1 MKGRVGCK
9 ACKAAS
15 SEHLSDKGRI
25 GSIAAASW
33 PVFSGLEVHAQCIS
47 IPRHGTCRSSA
58 SPNDEYGLRSSA
70 CALLQHKKLPRLVR
84 FSSFASNQTFAAE
97 ASCRHRGCCSQA
109 MRSCSYMPTKSRLPT
124 PSICRDTEPFACAS
138 EGNRRSRF
146 WKPAQRLERDR
157 PLKVGRMGKIDAW
170 QA

>member
-70 CALLQHKKLPRLVR
+70 CALLQHKLPRLVR

-97 ASCRHRGCCSQA
+97 ASCRHRGCCSQ
-109 MRSCSYMPTKSRLPT
+109 SRLPT
-124 PSICRDTEPFACAS
+124 PSICRDPEPCACAS

-146 WKPAQRLERDR
+146 WKPTQRLERDR
-157 PLKVGRMGKIDAW
+157 PLKVGCMGKIDAW
-170 QA
+170 QAS